1 MPIVAQALIPI
12 TITSNHKIIMNAF
25 KECGCIS
32 KSSLINKHKSRKDEI
47 LHLLDSLTTEG
58 AIKCKDDKCCI
69 KSASFESFV
78 DKLNKLK

>member
-12 TITSNHKIIMNAF
+12 TITSNHKIIMDAF
-25 KECGCIS
+25 KDCGCIS
-32 KSSLINKHKSRKDEI
+32 KSNLIDKHKSRENEI
-47 LHLLDSLTTEG
+47 LHLLDSLTTDG

-69 KSASFESFV
+69 KSTSFESFV

>member
-12 TITSNHKIIMNAF
+12 TITSNHKILMDAF
-25 KECGCIS
+25 RKCGCIN
-32 KSSLINKHKSRKDEI
+32 KSSLIEKHKSRKDKI
-47 LHLLDSLTTEG
+47 LSLLDSLTIEG

>member
-12 TITSNHKIIMNAF
+12 TITSNHKIIMDAF

-32 KSSLINKHKSRKDEI
+32 KSSLVQKHGSRKKEI
-47 LHLLDSLTTEG
+47 LQLLDSLTLDG
-58 AIKCKDDKCCI
+58 AIKCNDDKCCV

>member
-1 MPIVAQALIPI
+1 MPIVAQAIIPI
-12 TITSNHKIIMNAF
+12 TITKGHKIIIDAF

-32 KSSLINKHKSRKDEI
+32 KSSLVNSNQSKKKEI
-47 LHLLDSLTTEG
+47 LTLLDSLTIDG

-69 KSASFESFV
+69 NSTSFESFV